1 MLLKLIINA
10 WIKYKGTG
18 DWKWNCVAV
27 LNLKSYL
34 YILRKINSN
43 VSNHEYSIFNLWS
56 QLRYIG
62 YLISRWRIWEQN
74 MLQYQLT
81 NTAWIVK
88 VPFKLQQS
96 PLPFLSLSGWIFSQ
110 WFIISL
116 GLICQHSED
125 TYLIF
130 WNSERDQPP
139 HNLFHLSFRTA
150 AHDERR
156 FMLNEYIC
164 HCPWCLDYMNMT

>member
-1 MLLKLIINA
+1 MNPIEIYWLSHFWMKNLGVKHVTVSAN
-10 WIKYKGTG
+10 KYSM
-18 DWKWNCVAV
+18 NR
-27 LNLKSYL
+27 KSTFQITAITL
-34 YILRKINSN
+34 A
-43 VSNHEYSIFNLWS
+43 IF
-56 QLRYIG
+56 I
-62 YLISRWRIWEQN
+62 
-74 MLQYQLT
+74 
-81 NTAWIVK
+81 
-88 VPFKLQQS
+88 PF
-96 PLPFLSLSGWIFSQ
+96 GWIFSP
-110 WFIISL
+110 WFLISL

>member
-1 MLLKLIINA
+1 MNPIEIYWLSHFWMKNLGVKHVRVSAN
-10 WIKYKGTG
+10 KYSM
-18 DWKWNCVAV
+18 NR
-27 LNLKSYL
+27 KSTFQITAITL
-34 YILRKINSN
+34 A
-43 VSNHEYSIFNLWS
+43 IF
-56 QLRYIG
+56 I
-62 YLISRWRIWEQN
+62 
-74 MLQYQLT
+74 
-81 NTAWIVK
+81 
-88 VPFKLQQS
+88 PF
-96 PLPFLSLSGWIFSQ
+96 GWIFIP
-110 WFIISL
+110 WFLISL

-130 WNSERDQPP
+130 WNSERDQSP

>member
-1 MLLKLIINA
+1 MSGDFHPKFYTCLGSLQSQRALQCQEKHWMTNPSDYLA
-10 WIKYKGTG
+10 RRMRDKIKVLPAEHYLHNSRMIHWAFNRSSSHRMECKFFVHFKHLYKTCAR
-18 DWKWNCVAV
+18 DFPVAKT
-27 LNLKSYL
+27 L
-34 YILRKINSN
+34 
-43 VSNHEYSIFNLWS
+43 HS
-56 QLRYIG
+56 QCRG
-62 YLISRWRIWEQN
+62 PW
-74 MLQYQLT
+74 
-81 NTAWIVK
+81 
-88 VPFKLQQS
+88 
-96 PLPFLSLSGWIFSQ
+96 FL
-110 WFIISL
+110 ISL

-156 FMLNEYIC
+156 FMLNECIC